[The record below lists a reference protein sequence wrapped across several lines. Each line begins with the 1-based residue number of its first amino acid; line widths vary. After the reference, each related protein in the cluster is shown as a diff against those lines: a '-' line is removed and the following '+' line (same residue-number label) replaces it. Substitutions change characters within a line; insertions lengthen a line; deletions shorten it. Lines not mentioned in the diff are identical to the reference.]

1 VIRFIGMLLISAMFQ
16 SPALA
21 QESADLTFILKSNP
35 ITRPQSPPTL
45 GGKGGAV
52 IRLNFEETSE
62 LKLFSTG
69 LIRLYQKFI
78 ATQDLPVCNFTPGCS
93 RFGMGSIQKYGFL
106 RGVLLIADRL
116 LRDHG
121 MISAAH
127 YPIDADT
134 GKYADAIEDYSR
146 EALRK

>member
-1 VIRFIGMLLISAMFQ
+1 MSRSLAILFILFWFLSN
-16 SPALA
+16 ALA
-21 QESADLTFILKSNP
+21 EETADLAFILKSNP
-35 ITRPQSPPTL
+35 IEMPQRRE
-45 GGKGGAV
+45 V

-69 LIRLYQKFI
+69 FIRVYQKFI
-78 ATQDLPVCNFTPGCS
+78 STQDLPVCNFTPSCS
-93 RFGMGSIQKYGFL
+93 RFGMAAIQKYGFL
-106 RGVLLIADRL
+106 RGVLLTADRL

-127 YPIDADT
+127 YPIDAHT